1 MKATY
6 NPPELDVARA
16 ARDPE
21 YLRQWQAAA
30 NAESK
35 RFVKEAEAERHAY
48 TERLLERERN
58 LYASMRSDGFD
69 NLFRELTGETP
80 NEFTSKVQ
88 SNKGTTVTGDGNSV
102 KTTYIDESKVIDIEV
117 S

>member
-21 YLRQWQAAA
+21 YLKQWQAAA

-35 RFVKEAEAERHAY
+35 RFIKEAEAERHEY
-48 TERLLERERN
+48 TKSLLERERN
-58 LYASMRSDGFD
+58 LYESMRNDGFD
-69 NLFRELTGETP
+69 NIFEELTGETA
-80 NEFTSKVQ
+80 NEFTSRVQ

-102 KTTYIDESKVIDIEV
+102 KTTYIDESEIIDIEV
-117 S
+117 

>member
-21 YLRQWQAAA
+21 YLKQWQTAA

-35 RFVKEAEAERHAY
+35 RFIKEAEAERHEY
-48 TERLLERERN
+48 TKSLLEREKN
-58 LYASMRSDGFD
+58 LYESMRNDGFD
-69 NLFRELTGETP
+69 EIFENLTGETT
-80 NEFTSKVQ
+80 NQFISRSS
-88 SNKGTTVTGDGNSV
+88 SNKGTTVTGNGNSV
-102 KTTYIDESKVIDIEV
+102 KTTYIDEAKVIDIEV

>member
-21 YLRQWQAAA
+21 YLKQWQDAA

-35 RFVKEAEAERHAY
+35 RFIKEAEAERHAH
-48 TERLLERERN
+48 TEAILERERN
-58 LYASMRSDGFD
+58 LYESMRNDGFD
-69 NLFRELTGETP
+69 EIFENLTGETT
-80 NEFTSKVQ
+80 NEFISRSS
-88 SNKGTTVTGDGNSV
+88 SNKGTVVIGKGNNNN
-102 KTTYIDESKVIDIEV
+102 KTTYINESQVIDIEI
-117 S
+117 

>member
-21 YLRQWQAAA
+21 YLKQWQDAA

-35 RFVKEAEAERHAY
+35 RFIKEAETEMHAC
-48 TERLLERERN
+48 TKSLLERERN
-58 LYASMRSDGFD
+58 LYAEMRNDGFD
-69 NLFRELTGETP
+69 EIFKDLTGETG
-80 NEFTSKVQ
+80 NEFISRAQ
-88 SNKGTTVTGDGNSV
+88 SNKGTIVIGKGNNN
-102 KTTYIDESKVIDIEV
+102 KTTYINESQVIDIEI
-117 S
+117 

>member
-21 YLRQWQAAA
+21 YLKQWQDTA

-35 RFVKEAEAERHAY
+35 RFIKEAEAERHAY
-48 TERLLERERN
+48 TKSLLERERN
-58 LYASMRSDGFD
+58 LYESLRNDGFD
-69 NLFRELTGETP
+69 NIFEELTGETT
-80 NEFTSKVQ
+80 NEFTSRVQ
-88 SNKGTTVTGDGNSV
+88 SNKGTTVTGNGNSL

-117 S
+117 